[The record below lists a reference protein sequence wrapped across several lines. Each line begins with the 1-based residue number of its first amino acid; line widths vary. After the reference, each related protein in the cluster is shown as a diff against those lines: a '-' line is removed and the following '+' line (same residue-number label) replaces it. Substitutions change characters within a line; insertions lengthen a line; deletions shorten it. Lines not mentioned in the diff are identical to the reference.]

1 MELRGAPILVAEGV
15 QGDDGRLASF
25 SLGADATLLY
35 VPATHGAEQ
44 RRLVWVDREGQEDPA
59 VSAPRSYDGPQLS
72 PDGRRL
78 AVAISGEHG
87 MDIWIHDLARN
98 IPTRLTFD
106 PGMDRWP
113 VWTPD
118 GRHVVFTSAR
128 DGAPNLYW
136 KAVDGLRPALATRE
150 VVGAIIGS
158 KYMHD

>member
-1 MELRGAPILVAEGV
+1 MRGRPIN
-15 QGDDGRLASF
+15 R
-25 SLGADATLLY
+25 TIR
-35 VPATHGAEQ
+35 GAEQ